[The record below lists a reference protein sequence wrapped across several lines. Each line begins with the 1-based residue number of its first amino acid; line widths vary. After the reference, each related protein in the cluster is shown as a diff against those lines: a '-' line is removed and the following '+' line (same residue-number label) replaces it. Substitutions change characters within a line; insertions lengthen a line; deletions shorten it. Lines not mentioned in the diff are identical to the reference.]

1 MPITDEEKIRKRCQ
15 DGSVEKYRAPEDH
28 EVVGQNNQGEFA
40 DLSPATSRPGEEKV
54 SGTNGTVEML
64 SARGLALDWAA
75 VFYKT
80 CPARVSFAI

>member
-1 MPITDEEKIRKRCQ
+1 VSGTNGTVEECKV
-15 DGSVEKYRAPEDH
+15 SVERAETLLTRDH
-28 EVVGQNNQGEFA
+28 FFGI
-40 DLSPATSRPGEEKV
+40 LGEEKV

-80 CPARVSFAI
+80 CPARVSFAN